1 MIFAIT
7 IPADLLSCAHRPRAS
22 VSRRG
27 KLRMHKADSYAAWLA
42 YLRAV
47 VTRPD
52 GWPLDA
58 AYEVQIA
65 LRPPDRIA
73 RDGDNVCKPLLDALQ
88 WPRLRHG
95 RYAPEPHTSTLWR
108 DDSQVRSLS
117 VVVGAHDP
125 DRPRLSLIA
134 RVLAPGDA
142 EAHAVD
148 VEHGT
153 RIITEGT

>member
-27 KLRMHKADSYAAWLA
+27 RLQMRKADAYAAWLG

-47 VTRPD
+47 VHRPD

-58 AYEVQIA
+58 DARYIVRVA
-65 LRPPDRIA
+65 LRPPDRIQ
-73 RDGDNVCKPLLDALQ
+73 RDADNAIKPLLDALQ

-95 RYAPEPHTSTLWR
+95 RHAPEPHTSTLWR

-134 RVLAPGDA
+134 RVLDA
-142 EAHAVD
+142 GEAERHARIMEEV
-148 VEHGT
+148 T
-153 RIITEGT
+153 R